1 MRGGTI
7 SSCDDTCSRCVNLP
21 EKKEERSINITFEK
35 KLELLCNGRRKK
47 GMERNEKKKI
57 LKWKVT
63 DVESLERILNT
74 EVINKKMVD
83 GRDKQT

>member
-1 MRGGTI
+1 MQWK
-7 SSCDDTCSRCVNLP
+7 
-21 EKKEERSINITFEK
+21 EK
-35 KLELLCNGRRKK
+35 
-47 GMERNEKKKI
+47 ERNGTERKKKI

>member
-47 GMERNEKKKI
+47 GMERNEKKNIEMEGDRRGEFRKNI
-57 LKWKVT
+57 EYGS
-63 DVESLERILNT
+63 D
-74 EVINKKMVD
+74 
-83 GRDKQT
+83 